1 MSKNKI
7 HVLPAALRN
16 QIAAGE
22 VVERPSSVVKE
33 LVENSIDAGST
44 QVDVVVE
51 RGGQG
56 LLFVRDNG
64 FGILADEL
72 NLAVTRHATS
82 KISGVEDLSTITSF
96 GFRGEALPSIASVSR
111 FKMSSCTAGSPEGW
125 FINVEAGDVI
135 DEGPAAMPEGT
146 SVEVK
151 DLFYNVPARLK
162 FLKTEST
169 EARRCNQVLFKISL
183 SNLEAGFSFVS
194 NGREQF
200 RLPAAQTLPE
210 RLSVFWPRNICESLL
225 DFSHEVGEM
234 KISGCAGIP
243 SVAQGRADRII
254 MFVNGR
260 PVQDKLLLSAI
271 RGAYKGRLI
280 SREYPQ
286 AVVFLTLPPE
296 LVDVNVHPAKMEVR
310 FQDERSI
317 YSIIHN
323 GISQVLSRYELGVIE
338 GDDSS
343 GSEGLFSGTRSAVKE
358 GSRATH
364 TSLPIEPRAKFP
376 SWNEFKNTDFSNE
389 PDSDSQARSQPVDDR
404 FGRTDFTALGHAGSN
419 YQPAY
424 VNEQYVGYNA
434 HGGQGAQ
441 IESPNRGF
449 TEALEKSG
457 AVPVEVS
464 LRGSGESAP
473 RSLYVPGTFIEYL
486 GQVADTYLVL
496 KLVNGSLGLLDQHA
510 AHERIIYY
518 NMRAERTK
526 GDSRPLAIPIELTL
540 HTSEVPKVQDMW
552 EELRSA
558 GFMLELEGG
567 LSLSMRGIPPSLET
581 GEAKE
586 YLKAAISGQAKSL
599 DDLWIMLSCKS
610 AIKANQSLA
619 VDEALALLEAW
630 VKCPQ
635 REYCPHGRPVMI
647 SWSFSDM
654 EKLFKRK

>member
-1 MSKNKI
+1 MTRSKI

-33 LVENSIDAGST
+33 LVENSIDAGSS
-44 QVDVVVE
+44 QVDVTVE

-56 LLFVRDNG
+56 LLVVRDNG
-64 FGILADEL
+64 FGISSDEL

-82 KISGVEDLSTITSF
+82 KISDVEDLSAITSF

-111 FKMSSCTAGSPEGW
+111 FKMASCTAYAQEGW
-125 FINVEAGDVI
+125 FINVEGGEVV
-135 DEGPAAMPEGT
+135 DEGPAVMPAGT

-183 SNLEAGFSFVS
+183 ANLETGFSFIS

-200 RLPAAQTLPE
+200 RLPPNQTLPD
-210 RLSVFWPRNICESLL
+210 RLAIFWPRNICESLL
-225 DFSHEVGEM
+225 TFSHEAGEM
-234 KISGCAGIP
+234 KVSGCAGIP
-243 SVAQGRADRII
+243 SLAQGRGDRIL

-286 AVVFLTLPPE
+286 AVIFLELPPD

-323 GISQVLSRYELGVIE
+323 GISQALSRYELGVV
-338 GDDSS
+338 
-343 GSEGLFSGTRSAVKE
+343 EGLDTPVQKIPAA
-358 GSRATH
+358 SRA
-364 TSLPIEPRAKFP
+364 SLPIEPRAKFA
-376 SWNEFKNTDFSNE
+376 SWNEFKNTDY
-389 PDSDSQARSQPVDDR
+389 SDEKL
-404 FGRTDFTALGHAGSN
+404 DFTAPSPSSGEANDVSREFVHE
-419 YQPAY
+419 QP
-424 VNEQYVGYNA
+424 VGY
-434 HGGQGAQ
+434 Q
-441 IESPNRGF
+441 IHNETVTSSN
-449 TEALEKSG
+449 L
-457 AVPVEVS
+457 
-464 LRGSGESAP
+464 SGESEYKLPVFSTENQTSSEAG
-473 RSLYVPGTFIEYL
+473 RSKFVPGTSIEYL

-510 AHERIIYY
+510 AHERVIYY
-518 NMRAERTK
+518 HMRAERTK

-540 HTSEVPKVQDMW
+540 HPSEVARVQDMW
-552 EELRSA
+552 EELRQA
-558 GFMLELEGG
+558 GFMLELENGSN
-567 LSLSMRGIPPSLET
+567 LFMRGIPPSLET
-581 GEAKE
+581 GEAKG
-586 YLKAAISGQAKSL
+586 YLKAAVDGQAKNL

-619 VDEALALLEAW
+619 LDEALALLEAW
-630 VKCPQ
+630 AKCPQ
-635 REYCPHGRPVMI
+635 REYCPHGRPVII
-647 SWSFSDM
+647 SWSFSEM

>member
-1 MSKNKI
+1 MTRSKI

-33 LVENSIDAGST
+33 LVENSIDAGSS
-44 QVDVVVE
+44 QVDVTVE

-56 LLFVRDNG
+56 LLAVRDNG
-64 FGILADEL
+64 FGISSDEL

-82 KISGVEDLSTITSF
+82 KISDVEDLSAITSF

-111 FKMSSCTAGSPEGW
+111 FKMGSCTADAQEGW
-125 FINVEAGDVI
+125 FINVEGGEVV
-135 DEGPAAMPEGT
+135 DEGPTVMPAGT

-183 SNLEAGFSFVS
+183 ANLETGFSFIS

-200 RLPAAQTLPE
+200 RLPPNQTLPD
-210 RLSVFWPRNICESLL
+210 RLAVFWPRNICESLL
-225 DFSHEVGEM
+225 TFSHEAGEM
-234 KISGCAGIP
+234 KVSGCAGIP
-243 SVAQGRADRII
+243 SLAQGRGDRIL

-286 AVVFLTLPPE
+286 AVIFLELPPD

-323 GISQVLSRYELGVIE
+323 GISQALSRYELGVV
-338 GDDSS
+338 
-343 GSEGLFSGTRSAVKE
+343 EGLDTPSQNIPAA
-358 GSRATH
+358 SRA
-364 TSLPIEPRAKFP
+364 SLPIEPRAKFS
-376 SWNEFKNTDFSNE
+376 SWNEFKNTDY
-389 PDSDSQARSQPVDDR
+389 SDEKL
-404 FGRTDFTALGHAGSN
+404 DFTAPSAPPGEAKDVSREFVRE
-419 YQPAY
+419 QP
-424 VNEQYVGYNA
+424 VGYEA
-434 HGGQGAQ
+434 HNEMMSQSGLSS
-441 IESPNRGF
+441 ESEYN
-449 TEALEKSG
+449 S
-457 AVPVEVS
+457 PVYSTDVQSVS
-464 LRGSGESAP
+464 DGR
-473 RSLYVPGTFIEYL
+473 RSHFVPGTSIEYL

-510 AHERIIYY
+510 AHERVIYY
-518 NMRAERTK
+518 HMRAERTK

-540 HTSEVPKVQDMW
+540 HPSEVARVQEMW
-552 EELRSA
+552 EELRQA
-558 GFMLELEGG
+558 GFMLELENG
-567 LSLSMRGIPPSLET
+567 SNLSMRGIPPSLET
-581 GEAKE
+581 GEAKG
-586 YLKAAISGQAKSL
+586 YLKAAVDGQAKNL

-610 AIKANQSLA
+610 AIKANQPLA
-619 VDEALALLEAW
+619 LDEALALLEAW
-630 VKCPQ
+630 AKCPQ
-635 REYCPHGRPVMI
+635 REYCPHGRPVII
-647 SWSFSDM
+647 SWSFSEM

>member
-44 QVDVVVE
+44 QVDVLVE

-56 LLFVRDNG
+56 LLSVRDNG
-64 FGILADEL
+64 FGISSDEL

-82 KISGVEDLSTITSF
+82 KISGVEDLSRITSF

-111 FKMSSCTAGSPEGW
+111 FKMSSCTADSSEGW
-125 FINVEAGDVI
+125 FISVEGGDVV

-151 DLFYNVPARLK
+151 DLFYNIPARLK

-200 RLPAAQTLPE
+200 RLPPAQTLPE
-210 RLSVFWPRNICESLL
+210 RLSLFWPRNICESLL
-225 DFSHEVGEM
+225 DFSHEVGDM

-243 SVAQGRADRII
+243 SVAQGRGDRII

-323 GISQVLSRYELGVIE
+323 GISQALARYELGVVE

-343 GSEGLFSGTRSAVKE
+343 GIEVFLSDTRSAVEE
-358 GSRATH
+358 GPRATH
-364 TSLPIEPRAKFP
+364 TSLPIEPRPKFS
-376 SWNEFKNTDFSNE
+376 SWNEFKNTDFSSE
-389 PDSDSQARSQPVDDR
+389 PDPVTQAGSQHIDER
-404 FGRTDFTALGHAGSN
+404 FGRTDFTAPVHGGGDINSEF
-419 YQPAY
+419 
-424 VNEQYVGYNA
+424 VNEQSAGYEV
-434 HGGQGAQ
+434 HGGADSQLVPSNGVT
-441 IESPNRGF
+441 SDV
-449 TEALEKSG
+449 TENVRTS
-457 AVPVEVS
+457 EVG
-464 LRGSGESAP
+464 GSYEGVGDSAP
-473 RSLYVPGTFIEYL
+473 RSLYVPGTSIEYL
-486 GQVADTYLVL
+486 GQVSDTYLVL

-526 GDSRPLAIPIELTL
+526 GDSRPLAIPIDLTL
-540 HTSEVPKVQDMW
+540 HTSEVSRVQEMW

-558 GFMLELEGG
+558 GFLLELEGG
-567 LSLSMRGIPPSLET
+567 VTLSMRGIPPSLET

-630 VKCPQ
+630 VQCPQ